1 MTATQQFGL
10 AERRSGGGA
19 LLSGEVE
26 RIKGFLRN
34 RGLLLAEGLGGWL
47 VLVHPAVAAEVERP
61 LLDGGLRQVILGAF
75 VEGLRGVAD
84 LTVAE
89 TRALE
94 VLSPGPLIV
103 VKGNG
108 EMPQATLMA
117 VPDSDDLRDIGSALG
132 GTATAFLQTGAGA
145 RAHVE
150 DIVSGRRAD
159 DRAFNHFGAL
169 EPPAGRQNALKIPTV
184 VRISGPR
191 MVECLV
197 EGALTVEAVTAA
209 SDVVSQWEIEDW
221 T

>member
-1 MTATQQFGL
+1 MQQFGS
-10 AERRSGGGA
+10 AQHRSGSGA

-47 VLVHPAVAAEVERP
+47 VVVHPAVAAEAERP
-61 LLDGGLRQVILGAF
+61 LLDAGLRRVVLGASI
-75 VEGLRGVAD
+75 EGIRGVAD

-103 VKGNG
+103 AKGNG
-108 EMPQATLMA
+108 DESEATLIA
-117 VPDSDDLRDIGSALG
+117 VPDSDDLRAIGSALG
-132 GTATAFLQTGAGA
+132 GTATAFLQTGASA

-150 DIVSGRRAD
+150 DIVSGGPD
-159 DRAFNHFGAL
+159 DDPAHRLGVL
-169 EPPAGRQNALKIPTV
+169 EPSAERRNAPELPTV

-191 MVECLV
+191 TVECLA
-197 EGALTVEAVTAA
+197 EGALTVDAVTAA